1 MTALIKSV
9 EIPENCYKCP
19 FAMEYYSTLYMS
31 KAGKFR
37 KDYCCVITHKTLTST
52 KRNRFCPLV
61 EVVHCEDCDMWDEK
75 NKRGGDK
82 VYGDL
87 AAPCRYFSNGDGYI
101 VYTKPNDCCSKG
113 KRKESEE

>member
-1 MTALIKSV
+1 MSILINM
-9 EIPENCYKCP
+9 EMPENCYKCP

-61 EVVHCEDCDMWDEK
+61 EVPTHHGRLIDAEAV
-75 NKRGGDK
+75 
-82 VYGDL
+82 VI
-87 AAPCRYFSNGDGYI
+87 ARYFDEMTEESGMKTMSVEDLLYGICDEMPPTIISADKDG
-101 VYTKPNDCCSKG
+101 
-113 KRKESEE
+113 E

>member
-1 MTALIKSV
+1 MSILIKGM
-9 EIPENCYKCP
+9 EMPENCYKCP

-61 EVVHCEDCDMWDEK
+61 EVPTPHGRLIDADALLERTDYIEAEFGHIHEEIRDMPTVIPAS
-75 NKRGGDK
+75 GGD
-82 VYGDL
+82 
-87 AAPCRYFSNGDGYI
+87 
-101 VYTKPNDCCSKG
+101 
-113 KRKESEE
+113 E